1 MHNKNTKEENDML
14 FLDTQVKI
22 RTIRKIRNGVE
33 LDLRYNG
40 KITFTS
46 DTADD
51 DCTFINIG
59 DDSDIFNDRCFIYL
73 DDNHKLQVVLDDN
86 VEKQFKEVYSRNY
99 FMIPVT
105 RADSFI
111 SSEKNIERT
120 KKYAKLISND
130 QLIFVE
136 QEFRGNFKIYRGRE
150 KISAT
155 IEYRDSTCK
164 NTVTTANIVKSQ
176 YVTYLC
182 MAYGIVDKV
191 VKYESVKIKRLPA
204 MTTYV
209 PYVCMSNGTVIS
221 PDWSDIGV
229 INNPIKEAPK
239 AETSAP
245 RLDPVP
251 VKKEEKNVLK
261 VAETK
266 PSTPPS
272 IVPPKSSLNED
283 LPNWSKALK
292 LFTTGKAPT
301 FKLACSWNKM
311 KLVPSYSANFELFCD
326 SIEDDLSVAE
336 SYSLVLDTISD
347 FEVVYLPNG
356 SYQFRFH
363 TGAGVAKYIIGK
375 SDNIYITIIGSNLII
390 DRVPYKNSN
399 GQPLVYAGM
408 TK

>member
-1 MHNKNTKEENDML
+1 ML

-51 DCTFINIG
+51 DCTFISIG

-73 DDNHKLQVVLDDN
+73 DDNRKLQVVLDDN

-136 QEFRGNFKIYRGRE
+136 QEFRGNFKVYRGRE
-150 KISAT
+150 KISAI
-155 IEYRDSTCK
+155 IEYRDATCK
-164 NTVTTANIVKSQ
+164 NTVTTTNIVKSQ

-182 MAYGIVDKV
+182 MGYSIVDKV

-209 PYVCMSNGTVIS
+209 PYVCMANGTVIS
-221 PDWSDIGV
+221 PDWSDIGL
-229 INNPIKEAPK
+229 INNPVKEAPK
-239 AETSAP
+239 AEANTP
-245 RLDPVP
+245 RIDPVP
-251 VKKEEKNVLK
+251 TKKEKDVPK
-261 VAETK
+261 GGETR

-283 LPNWSKALK
+283 LPSWSKALK

-311 KLVPSYSANFELFCD
+311 KLVPSYPANFELFCD

-347 FEVVYLPNG
+347 FEVVYLPNE

-399 GQPLVYAGM
+399 GQPLLYVNM

>member
-1 MHNKNTKEENDML
+1 
-14 FLDTQVKI
+14 
-22 RTIRKIRNGVE
+22 
-33 LDLRYNG
+33 
-40 KITFTS
+40 
-46 DTADD
+46 
-51 DCTFINIG
+51 
-59 DDSDIFNDRCFIYL
+59 
-73 DDNHKLQVVLDDN
+73 
-86 VEKQFKEVYSRNY
+86 
-99 FMIPVT
+99 
-105 RADSFI
+105 
-111 SSEKNIERT
+111 
-120 KKYAKLISND
+120 
-130 QLIFVE
+130 
-136 QEFRGNFKIYRGRE
+136 
-150 KISAT
+150 
-155 IEYRDSTCK
+155 
-164 NTVTTANIVKSQ
+164 
-176 YVTYLC
+176 

-221 PDWSDIGV
+221 PDWSNIGV

-239 AETSAP
+239 AETSTP

-251 VKKEEKNVLK
+251 AKKEEKNVLK
-261 VAETK
+261 VGEIK

-272 IVPPKSSLNED
+272 ILPPKSSLNED
-283 LPNWSKALK
+283 LPDWSKALK

-311 KLVPSYSANFELFCD
+311 KLVSSYPANFELFCD
-326 SIEDDLSVAE
+326 SIAEDLSVAE

-399 GQPLVYAGM
+399 GQSLVYAGM